1 MINYDWIIVG
11 AGITGTSL
19 SYELA
24 KKGLNVLLI
33 EENPTFENATR
44 YSYGGLAYW
53 SGSTPLTRQLC
64 EDGKQRHQILSE
76 ELEADTEFREVDLVL
91 TVSPEQNPENI
102 AKNYARFITPPRLL
116 TPEDACEIEPLLNP
130 NGIAAAFTVPH
141 GHISPEKTN
150 FAYLDA
156 FKRLGGTLEIAKVT
170 EFVKQENRITGV
182 KTKNDTY
189 LAENT
194 VICAGGLTRSLLAS
208 AGIYIRLHFTHT
220 EVLETPPVEIN
231 LRTVVMSAGME
242 RFQLEADAAK
252 PEFERLWDEPGHE
265 FVPLII
271 DGSAVQFLNNKM
283 RIGQP
288 SRVLSD
294 PNAKVNPAESEA
306 QIRNAIGKI
315 LPPLQ
320 DLPAHWY
327 HCLVAFTAD
336 SLPLVG
342 AIPGLTGIHIFSG
355 FSNPLVFVPPLAQR
369 YANHLTGQTDELI
382 EQLSPLRSTL

>member
-91 TVSPEQNPENI
+91 TVSPEQNPEKI
-102 AKNYARFITPPRLL
+102 AENYARFITPPRLL
-116 TPEDACEIEPLLNP
+116 TPEDACQIEPLLNP
-130 NGIAAAFTVPH
+130 NGIAAAFTVRH

-208 AGIYIRLHFTHT
+208 AGISIRLHFTHT

-342 AIPGLTGIHIFSG
+342 AIPNLTGIHIFSG

-369 YANHLTGQTDELI
+369 YANHVTGQTDELI